1 MIIIA
6 VANGIVLLAI
16 AYLLW
21 KREDTF
27 LKKVYW
33 PALIFK
39 LLCGIGLG
47 LLYRYYYTV
56 GDTFGY
62 YKDGIRLADL
72 AQTDFSAYVEF
83 LWKGNKKYAIWH
95 ELNFQRP
102 RATFMS
108 KIASVLCL
116 LTSNNYW
123 LVSLYLSFI
132 SFIASWYLVKQIIH
146 IHASLMLPAVVAFL
160 FLPTAVFWSSGLIKE
175 SIAMAALY
183 FLAAIVVK
191 LWRNDRV
198 KVYAWIVV
206 PLALWVLWNLKY
218 YYLAVF
224 LPIAATALVMKYMI
238 VPRLKY
244 RQWYILLIV
253 WSIIFV
259 VPLWVASK
267 VHPNF
272 YPERFMHVIVENYR
286 QFTLVS
292 SPGDFIVYPS
302 LQPKVESILS
312 YAPKALFSGL
322 FRPLVWEA
330 RTGFQFLVAIENLLL
345 IVLFVTSLSKLK
357 ELFGSAQR
365 LLFFSTAVYV
375 ILLCIFLAL
384 STPNYGTLSRYK
396 AGFLSFFFLLV
407 TCNNPL
413 VNRLKRFVQS

>member
-1 MIIIA
+1 MTIIA
-6 VANGIVLLAI
+6 VANGIVLLSI

-33 PALIFK
+33 PALVFK
-39 LLCGIGLG
+39 LLCGIALG

-56 GDTFGY
+56 GDTYGY
-62 YKDGIRLADL
+62 YNDGVRLAKL
-72 AQTDFSAYVEF
+72 AHSDFSLYAEF
-83 LWKGNKKYAIWH
+83 LWKGTKKYAIWH

-116 LTSNNYW
+116 LNGNNYW
-123 LVSLYLSFI
+123 MTSLYLSFV
-132 SFIASWYLVKQIIH
+132 SFIASWYLVKQIIRVR
-146 IHASLMLPAVVAFL
+146 ASLMLPAVAGFL
-160 FLPTAVFWSSGLIKE
+160 FLPSAVFWSSGLIKE

-183 FLAAIVVK
+183 FLAAIFLKIWQREKV
-191 LWRNDRV
+191 N
-198 KVYAWIVV
+198 VYAWLLVLLSV
-206 PLALWVLWNLKY
+206 WVLWNLKY
-218 YYLAVF
+218 YYLAVL
-224 LPIAATALVMKYMI
+224 LPVLTTALIMKFLVM
-238 VPRLKY
+238 PRLKY
-244 RQWYILLIV
+244 RQWYILLTA
-253 WSIIFV
+253 WSIVFII
-259 VPLWVASK
+259 PLWIAST

-272 YPERFMHVIVENYR
+272 YPERFMSVIVANYQ

-302 LQPKVESILS
+302 LKPEVENILS

-330 RTGFQFLVAIENLLL
+330 GTGFQFLVAIENLLL
-345 IVLFVTSLSKLK
+345 IVLFITSLTKLK
-357 ELFGSAQR
+357 ELFNSTQR
-365 LLFFSTAVYV
+365 LLFFSAAVYV

-396 AGFLSFFFLLV
+396 TGFLPFFFLLV
-407 TCNNPL
+407 ACNNPL
-413 VNRLKRFVQS
+413 VNRLKRFVQN